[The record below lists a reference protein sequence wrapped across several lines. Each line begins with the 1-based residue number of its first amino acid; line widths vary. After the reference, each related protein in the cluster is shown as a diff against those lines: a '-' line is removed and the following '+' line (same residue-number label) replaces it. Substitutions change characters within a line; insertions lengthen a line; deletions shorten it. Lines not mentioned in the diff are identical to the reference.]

1 MNDFVIKDSEL
12 KLYTGTDNHIEI
24 PTGINSIGFPAFCGN
39 EHILSVTI
47 PYGVQYIMDGAFRG
61 CQNLRTIALP
71 TSIKAIGKNA
81 FLRFD
86 NLETIIYAG
95 DMKQW
100 ESIIIDE
107 SNLEYIFKADISLP
121 NNPDCSNKRFQL
133 KRRAF
138 FLFKK
143 LDSLDQELSS
153 SAAISDTDDEKWRMR
168 TDILQTQIQVLEEI
182 EGIRT
187 DLEKLGE

>member
-24 PTGINSIGFPAFCGN
+24 PAGINSIGFPAFCGN

-47 PYGVQYIMDGAFRG
+47 PCGVQYIMDGAFRG
-61 CQNLRTIALP
+61 CQNLHTIALP

-81 FLRFD
+81 FLRCD

-107 SNLEYIFKADISLP
+107 SNLEYIFKADLSLP
-121 NNPDCSNKRFQL
+121 NNPDCSKKFQL

-153 SAAISDTDDEKWRMR
+153 SAANSDTDDEKWKKRA
-168 TDILQTQIQVLEEI
+168 DILQTQIQELEEI
-182 EGIRT
+182 KGIRA